1 MTDVR
6 TPQRNWAGNLEY
18 RADRIERPASVDEL
32 RALLSSAGPNSVRM
46 LGSRHSF
53 NDLADTTGTLIET
66 AGLPAGLAVADDRRS
81 VTVSG
86 GVRYGELALELER
99 QGLALASL
107 ASLPH
112 ISVAG
117 AVATGTHG
125 SGNGVRSLAASVAGL
140 ELVTASGALVELRR
154 GDPDFAGSVVSL
166 GALGAVTR
174 VTLDVEPAY
183 TVAQTVYE
191 GLEWD
196 TALEHFD
203 EVTGAGYSVSLFTS
217 WLDPDRVDQVW
228 VKSRSTDA
236 TSPPPAAPPTLFGA
250 PAATGPRHPLAGM
263 PTEPCTPQL
272 GEPGPWHERLPH
284 FRLAFTPSN
293 GDELQSEYL
302 VPRRHATKAIAAVRK
317 LAAPIA
323 ALVQVCEV
331 RTVAADDLWLSPAY
345 GTDVV
350 GLHFTWRPVE
360 AEVRAFLPELEAAL
374 DPFQPRPH
382 WGKVSGIRSERVTAR
397 FPRWND
403 FAELRARFDPDAVFG
418 NAYLARL
425 GLVAAAATAG

>member
-1 MTDVR
+1 MTDMA

-18 RADRIERPASVDEL
+18 RAARVERPESVDEL
-32 RALLSSAGPNSVRM
+32 RALLTAPGHGGIRM

-53 NDLADTTGTLIET
+53 NDLADTTGTLVE
-66 AGLPAGLAVADDRRS
+66 ASGLPTDLVVADDRRS

-86 GVRYGELALELER
+86 GVRYGDLAIELER
-99 QGLALASL
+99 QGLALANL

-125 SGNGVRSLAASVAGL
+125 SGDAVRSLAASVAGL
-140 ELVTASGALVELRR
+140 ELVTVGGDLVQLRR
-154 GDPDFAGSVVSL
+154 GDADFAGAVVSL

-174 VTLDVEPAY
+174 VSLDVEPSYA
-183 TVAQTVYE
+183 VAQTVYE

-196 TALEHFD
+196 TALDRFD

-217 WLDPDRVDQVW
+217 WRDAERIDLVW
-228 VKSRSTDA
+228 VKSRSSDA
-236 TSPPPAAPPTLFGA
+236 ASPVPAAAPTLFGA
-250 PAATGPRHPLAGM
+250 PAAAGPRHPLAGI
-263 PTEPCTPQL
+263 PPEPCTPQL
-272 GEPGPWHERLPH
+272 GEPGPWHDRLPH
-284 FRLAFTPSN
+284 FRLEFTPSN

-302 VPRRHATKAIAAVRK
+302 VPRHHAAGAIGALRA

-323 ALVQVCEV
+323 ALVHVCEV
-331 RTVAADDLWLSPAY
+331 RTVASDELWLSPAY

-360 AEVRAFLPELEAAL
+360 TEVRAFLPELEAAL
-374 DPFQPRPH
+374 DPFAPRPH
-382 WGKVSGIRSERVTAR
+382 WGKVFELAGDRVAAR
-397 FPRWND
+397 YPRWND
-403 FAELRARFDPDAVFG
+403 FTELRSRYDPEGTFG
-418 NAYLARL
+418 NAFLARL
-425 GLVAAAATAG
+425 GLAAGWS

>member
-1 MTDVR
+1 MTDTGAR
-6 TPQRNWAGNLEY
+6 QRNWAGNLEY
-18 RADRIERPASVDEL
+18 RAARVERPESVDEL
-32 RALLSSAGPNSVRM
+32 RALLASAGPGGIRM

-53 NDLADTTGTLIET
+53 NDLADTTGTLVAT
-66 AGLPAGLAVADDRRS
+66 SGLPAALVVADDRRT

-86 GVRYGELALELER
+86 GVRYGELASELDR
-99 QGLALASL
+99 HGLALANL

-140 ELVTASGALVELRR
+140 ELVTAAGDLVQLRR
-154 GDPDFAGSVVSL
+154 GDVDFDGAVVSL

-174 VTLDVEPAY
+174 VTLDVEPSF

-191 GLEWD
+191 SLEWD

-203 EVTGAGYSVSLFTS
+203 ELTGAGYSVSLFTS
-217 WLDPDRVDQVW
+217 WADPDRIDQVW

-236 TSPPPAAPPTLFGA
+236 SSTPPTAPPTLFGA
-250 PAATGPRHPLAGM
+250 RAAAGPRHPLAGM
-263 PTEPCTPQL
+263 PPEPCTPQL
-272 GEPGPWHERLPH
+272 GEAGPWHERLAH
-284 FRLAFTPSN
+284 FRLAFTPSS

-302 VPRRHATKAIAAVRK
+302 VPRRHAAGAIAALRSR
-317 LAAPIA
+317 AAPIA

-331 RTVAADDLWLSPAY
+331 RTVAADELWLSAAY
-345 GTDVV
+345 GTEVV

-374 DPFQPRPH
+374 DPFEPRPH
-382 WGKVSGIRSERVTAR
+382 WGKVFELPGDRVAAR
-397 FPRWND
+397 YPRWND
-403 FAELRARFDPDAVFG
+403 FAELRARYDPDGVFG
-418 NAYLARL
+418 NAYLERL
-425 GLVAAAATAG
+425 GLVDVV

>member
-18 RADRIERPASVDEL
+18 RAARVERPGSVDEL
-32 RALLSSAGPNSVRM
+32 RALLSTAGSGSVRM

-53 NDLADTTGTLIET
+53 NDLADTSGTLIET
-66 AGLPAGLAVADDRRS
+66 ARLPAELDVADDRRTI
-81 VTVSG
+81 TVG
-86 GVRYGELALELER
+86 AGVRYGELAIELER
-99 QGLALASL
+99 QGLALANL

-117 AVATGTHG
+117 AIATGTHG
-125 SGNGVRSLAASVAGL
+125 SGDGVRSLAASVAGL
-140 ELVTASGALVELRR
+140 EIVTASGELVALRR
-154 GDPDFAGSVVSL
+154 GDADFAGAVVSL

-174 VTLDVEPAY
+174 VTLDVEPSF

-191 GLEWD
+191 ALEWD
-196 TALEHFD
+196 TALERFD
-203 EVTGAGYSVSLFTS
+203 ELTGAGYSVSLFTS
-217 WLDPDRVDQVW
+217 WRDADRIDQVW

-236 TSPPPAAPPTLFGA
+236 AGTPPIAPPTLFGA

-272 GEPGPWHERLPH
+272 GEAGPWHERLPH

-302 VPRRHATKAIAAVRK
+302 VPRRNAAGAIAAVRQ

-331 RTVAADDLWLSPAY
+331 RTVAADDLWLSPAS

-374 DPFQPRPH
+374 EPFEPRPH
-382 WGKVSGIRSERVTAR
+382 WGKVFELPGDRVAAR
-397 FPRWND
+397 YPRWND
-403 FAELRARFDPDAVFG
+403 FAELRARFDPDGVFG

-425 GLVAAAATAG
+425 GLVGSAQR

>member
-1 MTDVR
+1 MSDVR
-6 TPQRNWAGNLEY
+6 TPLRNWAGNLEY
-18 RADRIERPASVDEL
+18 RASRVERPGSVDEL
-32 RALLSSAGPNSVRM
+32 RAVLANAGPGGVRM

-53 NDLADTTGTLIET
+53 NDLADTTGTLVET
-66 AGLPAGLAVADDRRS
+66 GGLPAELVVAQDRRT
-81 VTVSG
+81 VTVGG
-86 GVRYGELALELER
+86 GVRYGELAFGLER
-99 QGLALASL
+99 LGLALANL

-117 AVATGTHG
+117 AIATGTHG

-140 ELVTASGALVELRR
+140 ELVTASGEVVALRR
-154 GDPDFAGSVVSL
+154 GDADFAGAVVSI

-174 VTLDVEPAY
+174 VTLDVEPSY
-183 TVAQTVYE
+183 MVAQTVYE
-191 GLEWD
+191 GLTWD

-203 EVTGAGYSVSLFTS
+203 ELTGTGYSVSLFTS
-217 WLDPDRVDQVW
+217 WKDADRIDQLW

-236 TSPPPAAPPTLFGA
+236 AVAPAVAPHTLLGA

-302 VPRRHATKAIAAVRK
+302 VPRRHAAGAIGAVRR
-317 LAAPIA
+317 LAEPAA

-331 RTVAADDLWLSPAY
+331 RTVAADELWLSPAY

-360 AEVRAFLPELEAAL
+360 PEVRAFLPELEAAL
-374 DPFQPRPH
+374 APFEPRPH
-382 WGKVSGIRSERVTAR
+382 WGKVFEIPGAKVTAR
-397 FPRWND
+397 YPRWND
-403 FAELRARFDPDAVFG
+403 FAELRARLDPDGVFG

-425 GLVAAAATAG
+425 GLVPDRG